1 MFIVNNKTD
10 IQKSFENVI
19 VVNKWITPDGT
30 ILQTKYPGEFV
41 SHTDVDGNCFFV
53 DQGHYGYHRL
63 SSDLTDCSLFYDD
76 SHEEIRKFF
85 SWKSYGKDGKQPGT
99 WLVLKDMETEHIKN
113 ILLTQKHISA
123 TVVRQVFIDELNY
136 RGIEHEFS

>member
-10 IQKSFENVI
+10 IQESFENVI

-41 SHTDVDGNCFFV
+41 SHTDVDGNRFFV
-53 DQGHYGYHRL
+53 DQGHYGHHRN
-63 SSDLTDCSLFYDD
+63 SCDLTDCSLFYDD

-99 WLVLKDMETEHIKN
+99 WLVLKDMEAEHIKN

-123 TVVRQVFIDELNY
+123 TVVRQLFIDELNY

>member
-10 IQKSFENVI
+10 IQMIFENVI

-41 SHTDVDGNCFFV
+41 SHTDVDDNRFFV
-53 DQGHYGYHRL
+53 DQGHHGHHHI
-63 SSDLTDCSLFYDD
+63 SGDLTDCSLFYDD
-76 SHEEIRKFF
+76 SHEEIRKYF

-136 RGIEHEFS
+136 RGVEHEFS

>member
-1 MFIVNNKTD
+1 MLG
-10 IQKSFENVI
+10 EL
-19 VVNKWITPDGT
+19 VVNCWMAPDG
-30 ILQTKYPGEFV
+30 IVLQSKHIHDHVTYSDADGNFYY
-41 SHTDVDGNCFFV
+41 VDGGTHYCRVSGNMKNLCL
-53 DQGHYGYHRL
+53 HYGDEH
-63 SSDLTDCSLFYDD
+63 S
-76 SHEEIRKFF
+76 EIRKYF

-123 TVVRQVFIDELNY
+123 TVVHQVFIDELNY

>member
-1 MFIVNNKTD
+1 MYTVNNKTD
-10 IQKSFENVI
+10 IQKPFENV
-19 VVNKWITPDGT
+19 VA
-30 ILQTKYPGEFV
+30 LF
-41 SHTDVDGNCFFV
+41 
-53 DQGHYGYHRL
+53 HY
-63 SSDLTDCSLFYDD
+63 D

-123 TVVRQVFIDELNY
+123 TVVHQLFIDELNY
-136 RGIEHEFS
+136 RGIEHGD